1 MPEFDEKKELE
12 EVLTDTKTI
21 QKLLSDNDITD
32 KQIMH
37 TIPVILCEIYP
48 DRKQLLDVL
57 ELLIQETLL
66 FHKILY
72 EQPES

>member
-37 TIPVILCEIYP
+37 TIPVYSVKYILIENS
-48 DRKQLLDVL
+48 
-57 ELLIQETLL
+57 
-66 FHKILY
+66 F
-72 EQPES
+72 